1 MITKNKKIKNE
12 CQPIPK
18 LVIGEFLILNEYS
31 DEDLEIIYKTGIN
44 DISEITLYRELKEKS
59 KYALGSVFN
68 KSPRK
73 IVHKIINKEEKI
85 IKEINKD
92 TINSLLNRDKTTQ
105 KILTPQPKTPQL
117 NDNTNSNRDTLQRLF
132 LSKKLNKSDSSYM
145 NIGRKI
151 NK

>member
-1 MITKNKKIKNE
+1 MFYRRVSKNKNE
-12 CQPIPK
+12 Q
-18 LVIGEFLILNEYS
+18 
-31 DEDLEIIYKTGIN
+31 
-44 DISEITLYRELKEKS
+44 
-59 KYALGSVFN
+59 
-68 KSPRK
+68 
-73 IVHKIINKEEKI
+73 EKI
-85 IKEINKD
+85 TKEINKD

>member
-1 MITKNKKIKNE
+1 MCSRASFADN
-12 CQPIPK
+12 
-18 LVIGEFLILNEYS
+18 LS
-31 DEDLEIIYKTGIN
+31 
-44 DISEITLYRELKEKS
+44 
-59 KYALGSVFN
+59 LGSVFN

-105 KILTPQPKTPQL
+105 KILTPQPKTLQL